1 MSAGRRWSRDL
12 RLVPMLAVT
21 SGGLGLLRPA
31 SGTWGSLP
39 APAFVMLLAWSGQ
52 PWWMAYA
59 GLALML
65 VAGCVA
71 CVRFGAE
78 AERALGAK
86 DPSSVV
92 ADETAGAALTL
103 IAVPWPVLW
112 PTAEVGTAAALAAC
126 ASGFLLFRAFDIWK
140 PGAIRGMQERPGGW
154 GILLD
159 DLGAALW
166 CWPPLIVLSIAAVS
180 ML

>member
-1 MSAGRRWSRDL
+1 MSAGARRSTGMPML
-12 RLVPMLAVT
+12 PMLAVT

-31 SGTWGSLP
+31 PGTWGSLP
-39 APAFVMLLAWSGQ
+39 APCVVVLLAWSGA

-59 GLALML
+59 SLGLLL
-65 VAGCVA
+65 VLGCVA
-71 CVRFGAE
+71 CIRFGAE
-78 AERALGAK
+78 AERAFGAK
-86 DPSSVV
+86 DPSSCA
-92 ADETAGAALTL
+92 ADETAGAALAL
-103 IAVPWPVLW
+103 LAAPWPLLW
-112 PTAEVGTAAALAAC
+112 PAADAGLHAVV
-126 ASGFLLFRAFDIWK
+126 ASSGAGFLLFRAFDIWK
-140 PGAIRGMQERPGGW
+140 PGAIRGLQDRRGGW